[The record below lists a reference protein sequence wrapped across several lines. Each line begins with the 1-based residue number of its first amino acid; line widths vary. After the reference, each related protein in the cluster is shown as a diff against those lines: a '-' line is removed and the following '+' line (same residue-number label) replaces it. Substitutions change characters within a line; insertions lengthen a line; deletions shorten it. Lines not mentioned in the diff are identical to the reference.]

1 MKITREDKSETEV
14 ILNVISDQE
23 EITIARD
30 KVLLKLSKSIK
41 VSGFRQG
48 KVPVSVAEKHLDK
61 SVVDNE
67 IIDELVNTFYFK
79 AIEKEKLRPVSKPS
93 IELKKYVPGSILE
106 IDIKFDVIG
115 NIKLPDYKKLAVKKT
130 TSKVSAAEINEV
142 LERLKAQLA
151 EYKLVKRKAK
161 SGDRVWIN
169 FEGFDEKNN
178 PIDGAKG
185 DDYPLLLG
193 SNTFIP
199 GFEENL
205 VGLKESDEKVF
216 ELEFP
221 SDYGVKALQ
230 SKKVKFNVK
239 INKVEEANEQKIND
253 NFAKKIGPFASLEDL
268 KKDIKKQLTIEKD
281 NEAQRLFEDE
291 LVKNLAKKSKISIPE
306 SLINEEITNIEKE
319 FKQNLVYRGE
329 TFKDYLLNNN
339 LSEEEFINKELY
351 PSAIERLTAGL
362 ALSSIAEKEQIT
374 VSPKDV
380 EDRIE
385 LMKKQYASD
394 SSMLSSLESDD
405 GKRNIVSR
413 MLTEKTIKKL
423 SELNTT

>member
-1 MKITREDKSETEV
+1 MKITREDKSETEI

-23 EITIARD
+23 EITNARK
-30 KVLLKLSKSIK
+30 KVLIKLSKSIK

-48 KVPVSVAEKHLDK
+48 KVPVSVAEKNLDQT
-61 SVVDNE
+61 VIDNE
-67 IIDELVNTFYFK
+67 LIDELVNTLYFK
-79 AIEKEKLRPVSKPS
+79 AIEKEKLRPVSRPN

-106 IDIKFDVIG
+106 IDIKINVIG
-115 NIKLPDYKKLAVKKT
+115 KIKLPDYTKLAVKNT
-130 TSKVSAAEINEV
+130 PTKVSTVEIKDV
-142 LERLKAQLA
+142 LERLKTQLA
-151 EYKLVKRKAK
+151 EYKIVKRKTK
-161 SGDRVWIN
+161 KGDRVWIN
-169 FEGFDEKNN
+169 FEGHDEKNDL
-178 PIDGAKG
+178 IDGAKG
-185 DDYPLLLG
+185 EDYPLLLG

-205 VGLKESDEKVF
+205 VGLITGEETIFD
-216 ELEFP
+216 LEFP

-239 INKVEEANEQKIND
+239 INKVEEPSIEIIDDK
-253 NFAKKIGPFASLEDL
+253 FAKKIGPFASLEDL
-268 KKDIKKQLTIEKD
+268 KKDIKNQLTIEKE
-281 NEAQRLFEDE
+281 NEAQRLFEDD

-306 SLINEEITNIEKE
+306 SLINEEIDNIKKE
-319 FKQNLVYRGE
+319 FKQNLLYRGE

-351 PSAIERLTAGL
+351 PSALERLTAGL

-374 VSPKDV
+374 VSPK
-380 EDRIE
+380 ELEERIE
-385 LMKKQYASD
+385 MMKKQYSSD
-394 SSMLSSLESDD
+394 TKMLSSLDSAD

-423 SELNTT
+423 SELNIT